1 VKRRSL
7 IIAAATGALALAVNA
22 GVSRWITERRAKTVF
37 PASQAATL
45 LHPARRRIQ
54 DPRRMVAAFGVRD
67 GERVLELGPG
77 PGYFTAE
84 AAAAAGPG
92 GRVVAVDV
100 QPAMLREL
108 LRRLPVEARPRVRAL
123 AGDAARL
130 PLASGAIDRAYLVAV
145 LGEVPDAGGAIA
157 EIARVLRPG
166 GVVAF
171 GETLT
176 DPDYVREGEL
186 RRLCA
191 RAGLRFLD
199 RQRHLLGYTMRFT
212 RQA

>member
-1 VKRRSL
+1 MRRRR
-7 IIAAATGALALAVNA
+7 IAIAAATAVFALGVNF

-37 PASQAATL
+37 PASEASTL

-54 DPRRMVAAFGVRD
+54 DPRGMIAAFGVRR

-84 AAAAAGPG
+84 AAAAAGPD

-100 QPAMLREL
+100 QVAMIGEL
-108 LRRLPVEARPRVRAL
+108 LRHLPDVARARVRAL
-123 AGDAARL
+123 AGDATRL
-130 PLASGAIDRAYLVAV
+130 PLASATFDRAYLVAV
-145 LGEVPDAGGAIA
+145 LGEVPDAEGAVG
-157 EIARVLRPG
+157 ELTRVLRPG
-166 GVVAF
+166 GIVAF

-199 RQRHLLGYTMRFT
+199 RRRHLLGYTMRFT
-212 RQA
+212 RPA

>member
-1 VKRRSL
+1 MAV
-7 IIAAATGALALAVNA
+7 ATGALALVVNI
-22 GVSRWITERRAKTVF
+22 GVSRWITERRAKSVF

-45 LHPARRRIQ
+45 MHPARRRIQ
-54 DPRRMVAAFGVRD
+54 HPRRLIEAFGVRE

-77 PGYFTAE
+77 PGFFSAE
-84 AAAAAGPG
+84 AAVAVGPHG
-92 GRVVAVDV
+92 AVVAVDV
-100 QPAMLREL
+100 QPAMLRQL
-108 LRRLPVEARPRVRAL
+108 LQRLPPAARPAVRAV

-130 PLASGAIDRAYLVAV
+130 PLASSTFDRAYLVAV
-145 LGEVPDAGGAIA
+145 LGEVPDAEGAIT

-166 GVVAF
+166 AVVAF

-199 RQRHLLGYTMRFT
+199 RRRHLLGYTMRFA
-212 RQA
+212 RPA